1 MNCGG
6 GSAETPRSVR
16 EMWRFETDRCFYAER
31 VWQLFDE
38 SRVESPSTAQLGEEY
53 SVLGITKLL
62 PDLAAICTRSNVS
75 KA

>member
-16 EMWRFETDRCFYAER
+16 EMWRFEIDRCFYAER
-31 VWQLFDE
+31 VCQVSNE
-38 SRVESPSTAQLGEEY
+38 SRGESPSIVQLGEEY
-53 SVLGITKLL
+53 GVLGITKLV
-62 PDLAAICTRSNVS
+62 PDLAAICKRLNVS